1 MLHDNMDLSR
11 LIIHAQQFENSC
23 LRKKNRE
30 AKEGKVFESGSSKNR
45 IDVQDK
51 PKLKKRFSNTAPSN
65 VSKTRNDRVSKTK
78 PQKGRNVYP
87 PR

>member
-1 MLHDNMDLSR
+1 MSHFVTSVSIEIEEEWRAAMLHDNMDLSR

-51 PKLKKRFSNTAPSN
+51 PKLKKRFS
-65 VSKTRNDRVSKTK
+65 D
-78 PQKGRNVYP
+78 
-87 PR
+87 